1 MFGISAFTQSPFA
14 SLASASTQFVGSL
27 SEDIGL
33 ADTNT
38 QTWTFLEAL
47 TEPLILNDFNS
58 VNGSQP
64 NGWALIDV
72 TQTPNWAPV
81 DDSQ

>member
-47 TEPLILNDFNS
+47 TEPLILS

-64 NGWALIDV
+64 NGWALINV